1 MEIFGLSIKAKV
13 SGVWKLP
20 LIKVKVS
27 GNWVFVKQV
36 WTKISGTWKRSW
48 VSNVSYWYNYSS
60 ALNQDFWR
68 CGFLTSIDFNTGVT
82 SFAPIV
88 TNGLTPALSNTR
100 VDNLHV
106 INVSVTKTRTANASY
121 PNGRFTVEFRIS
133 SNKDGRFDGN
143 TANNI
148 VANLEG
154 GQNGGVNDQ
163 FVKSITFA
171 GITLRRSGNPTGIN
185 LQSAT
190 PIKDGTGFIEQ
201 FYWSWIVNAD
211 VWNAESFLGTDTNN
225 LKSLPISIEL
235 GYN

>member
-13 SGVWKLP
+13 SGVWVLP

-60 ALNQDFWR
+60 GLNQDFWK
-68 CGFLTSIDFNTGVT
+68 CSFLTAVNPDTGVT
-82 SFAPIV
+82 SFTGQV
-88 TNGLTPALSNTR
+88 FNGLTSALSNSR
-100 VDNLHV
+100 VDGLHV
-106 INVSVTKTRTANASY
+106 VTAQVTKHRSGDVSRPNGYYLLQFRVSSNRSNQFDGGTANA
-121 PNGRFTVEFRIS
+121 VIE
-133 SNKDGRFDGN
+133 
-143 TANNI
+143 
-148 VANLEG
+148 NLEG
-154 GQNGGVNDQ
+154 GQSGGVNDQ

-171 GITLRRSGNPTGIN
+171 GITVRRANNPTGIIP
-185 LQSAT
+185 LSMG
-190 PIKDGTGFIEQ
+190 PVGGGFVAS
-201 FYWSWIVNAD
+201 FSWNWIIDAD

>member
-13 SGVWKLP
+13 SGVWRLP

-48 VSNVSYWYNYSS
+48 VSNVSYWYAYNSQ
-60 ALNQDFWR
+60 LNQDFWK
-68 CGFLTSIDFNTGVT
+68 CTFITAVNPDTGVT
-82 SFAPIV
+82 SF
-88 TNGLTPALSNTR
+88 TGQTFNGLTSALSNTR

-106 INVSVTKTRTANASY
+106 INVSVTKTRTGVPSY
-121 PNGRFTVEFRIS
+121 PNGFFTVEFRIS
-133 SNKDGRFDGN
+133 SNKDGRFDGG
-143 TANNI
+143 TANAV

-163 FVKSITFA
+163 FVKSITYA
-171 GITLRRSGNPTGIN
+171 GITVRRANNSTGIIP
-185 LQSAT
+185 LSMG
-190 PIKDGTGFIEQ
+190 PIAGGFVYQ
-201 FYWSWIVNAD
+201 FSWNWLIDAD
-211 VWNAESFLGTDTNN
+211 VWNAESFLGTDANN